1 MKKVLALVLAVI
13 MVCTMAFAVNVN
25 INDDSKK
32 YTEVVVTP
40 GGAVAA
46 IELDP
51 SADLTK
57 TYILKVPS
65 EYFAVLT
72 SVLGGKTP
80 AEVLTVAGLSGN
92 WASDGNYHVTVPVAD
107 KPLDGVADLT
117 LAAFTIKK
125 DAHNYA
131 EVAVKNGKLKVV
143 KVVIGS
149 MDVTKDTDVAA
160 LVKAVND
167 GKALDA
173 SYDVGMTT
181 TPLDTTTPSVGNN
194 GWYVNTQNKVV
205 KIVLESGKVV
215 ITVPAKATFKFEK
228 KEITLPVVPG
238 VTFSPI
244 ITNGYKV
251 TGATLDYAIKAAQ
264 GSNDIYYAADVAGN
278 VYAAGLTFTIVKDAL
293 GNESGYWVQKTTDY
307 VYGIYTADKVLSVNT
322 LPGTTSSTGS
332 TGSTTNPGTGAN
344 DVVGV
349 AAALAVV
356 ALVSG
361 AAISLKK

>member
-13 MVCTMAFAVNVN
+13 MVCTMAMANEN
-25 INDDSKK
+25 INTGSAS
-32 YTEVVVTP
+32 YTEVIVTP

-46 IELDP
+46 IELAP
-51 SADLTK
+51 TADLTK

-65 EYFAVLT
+65 EYFDVLA

-92 WASDGNYHVTVPVAD
+92 WHSDGNYYVTVPVAD

-117 LAAFTIKK
+117 LAAFTIRK
-125 DAHNYA
+125 DANNYA
-131 EVAVKNGKLKVV
+131 EVAVKDGKLKVV

-149 MDVTKDTDVAA
+149 MDVTKDTAVATKVTA
-160 LVKAVND
+160 ANA
-167 GKALDA
+167 KALDA

-181 TPLDTTTPSVGNN
+181 TALDTTTPTVTNN

-205 KIVLESGKVV
+205 KIALEGGKVV
-215 ITVPAKATFKFEK
+215 LTVPAKATFKFEMK
-228 KEITLPVVPG
+228 AITTPVVSG
-238 VTFSPI
+238 AVFTSV

-251 TGATLDYAIKAAQ
+251 TGATLDYAIPATQ

-293 GNESGYWVQKTTDY
+293 GNESGYWTLKTTDY
-307 VYGIYTADKVLSVNT
+307 VYGIYTADKVLSVNK

-332 TGSTTNPGTGAN
+332 TGTTTNPGTGAN